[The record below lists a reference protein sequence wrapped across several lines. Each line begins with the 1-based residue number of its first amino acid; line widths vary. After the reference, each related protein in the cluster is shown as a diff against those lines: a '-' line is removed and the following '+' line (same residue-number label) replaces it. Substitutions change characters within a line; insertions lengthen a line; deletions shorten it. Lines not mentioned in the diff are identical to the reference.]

1 MYHLDYIMDE
11 NTLKRQIGLKI
22 KQLRIIKG
30 WSRQQAADE
39 LDMSVT
45 GYGSIERG
53 ETDMCITRLAQIAE
67 IFEIELSDLLG
78 LTEKNIFNFTKIHN
92 TECLIGINSAP
103 SDLNLKYELKEL
115 QLIRQS
121 HEKEIE
127 YLKQQVA
134 QLQEINQLLK
144 HEFELKKPT
153 VPIFD
158 SIPPS

>member
-1 MYHLDYIMDE
+1 MDE

-67 IFEIELSDLLG
+67 IFEIELSELLG
-78 LTEKNIFNFTKIHN
+78 LTEKNIVNFTKTH
-92 TECLIGINSAP
+92 TKYLIGINSAP

-153 VPIFD
+153 
-158 SIPPS
+158 IPYQAN

>member
-67 IFEIELSDLLG
+67 IFEIELADLLG
-78 LTEKNIFNFTKIHN
+78 FTEKTVFNFTKTH
-92 TECLIGINSAP
+92 TEYLIGINSAP

-115 QLIRQS
+115 QLVRQS

-127 YLKQQVA
+127 YLKQQVV

-144 HEFELKKPT
+144 HEFELKKS
-153 VPIFD
+153 VESD
-158 SIPPS
+158 Y